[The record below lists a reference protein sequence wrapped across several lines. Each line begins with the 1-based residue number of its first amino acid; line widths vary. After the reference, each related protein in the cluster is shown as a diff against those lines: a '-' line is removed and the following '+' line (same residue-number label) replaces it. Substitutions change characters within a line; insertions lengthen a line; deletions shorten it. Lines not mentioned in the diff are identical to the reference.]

1 MLSHCRQHV
10 AVNKINIRK
19 AGCRL
24 PVDQTQIYIQEMLYT
39 ARIKQNAGRFFLHL
53 KKDLG
58 DALYDH
64 RLKIALQDVLIREF
78 QHREALHRSHFFRR
92 EHNTSEAAARTHENL
107 MAAGYQHRCVGDR
120 PCSAGRRGINQT
132 FREQLLYVRIGNS
145 NSRIGSLYIALQF

>member
-10 AVNKINIRK
+10 AVNKIYIRK
-19 AGCRL
+19 AGCRF
-24 PVDQTQIYIQEMLYT
+24 PVDQAQIYIQEMLYT

-64 RLKIALQDVLIREF
+64 RLKIALQYVLIREF
-78 QHREALHRSHFFRR
+78 QHREAFHRPHFFRR
-92 EHNTSEAAARTHENL
+92 EHNTSEAAARTHKNL

-120 PCSAGRRGINQT
+120 PGSAGRRGINQT
-132 FREQLLYVRIGNS
+132 FRKQLLYVRIGNS
-145 NSRIGSLYIALQF
+145 NTRISPLCFVFQF